1 MHHMTLMTIADTP
14 HSIALGSAIGI
25 FFGFTPLYPLKTL
38 LSIAVAWVCRC
49 NKIAAAIA
57 VTLHDVL
64 IWAMPAIY
72 VAEYHLGCWT
82 LNRPAARRI
91 HLRQFG
97 LRDYIDWHVFSR
109 VVWPTFWPAF
119 VGSLF
124 LAIPSAII
132 IYFVMRLLV
141 SRARMP
147 QKTGGAKVER
157 SPRRLFN
164 ALALG
169 AALPPDIF
177 ALGDRLA
184 SVRAGL
190 AFSGEADPSLTRSRE
205 LQRAFANQN
214 ASIKVLR
221 FEGSYAFDTSFS
233 YRFFRF
239 SRQHDAS
246 ALRCCRRGVSH
257 CRRTNG
263 LHFGRTGTEEKTP
276 SRQPDENCDCKCGA
290 RLGGTQ
296 IGRPQPGSYDPAGGV
311 CRHSRKQH
319 WLSAGR

>member
-1 MHHMTLMTIADTP
+1 MSIFHDAGKLGVFLLQLSPAFSPRKHELGELIQLIEMLSDYDLAIEFRNRNWAVGDQLESTIDFVRKHHATFVNVDAPASDHFMVMPSDVDEVTNSKLAYLRLHGRNEKAYITSKTADTP

-82 LNRPAARRI
+82 LDRPAARRI

-109 VVWPTFWPAF
+109 VVWPAFWPAF

-124 LAIPSAII
+124 LAVPSAII

-147 QKTGGAKVER
+147 QKTA
-157 SPRRLFN
+157 
-164 ALALG
+164 
-169 AALPPDIF
+169 
-177 ALGDRLA
+177 
-184 SVRAGL
+184 
-190 AFSGEADPSLTRSRE
+190 
-205 LQRAFANQN
+205 
-214 ASIKVLR
+214 
-221 FEGSYAFDTSFS
+221 
-233 YRFFRF
+233 
-239 SRQHDAS
+239 
-246 ALRCCRRGVSH
+246 
-257 CRRTNG
+257 
-263 LHFGRTGTEEKTP
+263 
-276 SRQPDENCDCKCGA
+276 
-290 RLGGTQ
+290 
-296 IGRPQPGSYDPAGGV
+296 
-311 CRHSRKQH
+311 
-319 WLSAGR
+319 